1 MESERTTAGL
11 HSMTGRKGKDNGRT
25 TRHWI
30 VHEILP
36 TVALQYVGVG
46 VVSTGFRECI
56 AIQEVMLGVF

>member
-1 MESERTTAGL
+1 
-11 HSMTGRKGKDNGRT
+11 MTGRKGKDNGRT